1 MASIR
6 QIRRRPPANNPLAR
20 VRRSCPYGRRERVR
34 NRDRSENLVTVS
46 SPAPMFTEDGEP
58 SMTGAQVLLNDVNP
72 IPIPEEDTPIV
83 IDIED
88 VRNSSIV
95 IVLAAE

>member
-1 MASIR
+1 
-6 QIRRRPPANNPLAR
+6 
-20 VRRSCPYGRRERVR
+20 
-34 NRDRSENLVTVS
+34 
-46 SPAPMFTEDGEP
+46 MFTEDGEP